1 MNTLSRNQLLETV
14 DRAIQRYRG
23 EGTQLESAIGS
34 LFVGNAYGWRVMYL
48 MHNRSTL
55 KKYEQILDVKFQE
68 CLPDETAR
76 SKLSPAYRALKKVT
90 NFWKA
95 VKGEIPD
102 VKSTQ
107 LG

>member
-1 MNTLSRNQLLETV
+1 MESTELQKIV
-14 DRAIQRYRG
+14 DRAIQHYHG
-23 EGTQLESAIGS
+23 EGTQLESAIGA
-34 LFVGNAYGWRVMYL
+34 LYVGHAYGWRVMYL
-48 MHNRSTL
+48 MHNRSTI
-55 KKYEQILDVKFQE
+55 KKYEQILEVKFQE
-68 CLPDETAR
+68 CLPDETAL
-76 SKLSPAYRALKKVT
+76 SKRSPAFRALKKVT